1 MDLTLEQVLQMA
13 PDEAS
18 AVAGKKLQAAKFW
31 QSLGQNEHAFWGEC
45 QGSAIYQVKV
55 DLGNLG
61 YKCSCP
67 SRKFPCKHVLGLF
80 LLALTNRQA
89 LLEQSSPQW
98 VTEWLAK
105 RQEAATKKETKAAE
119 KEVKP
124 VDEKA
129 QQKRAEQRHERVR
142 EGLELLD
149 IWLKDL
155 VRGGLAG
162 LEAKGAAPWEEQ
174 ARRLVDA
181 QAPGLALRMR
191 RLGELP
197 GSGPDWPRVMLGEL
211 GRIKLA
217 LHAFQR
223 IDQLEPALANDLRQ
237 WIGWTVTS
245 EELEKVGEKM
255 IDNWM
260 ILGQW
265 IDEDD
270 KLRVQRTWCLGS
282 ESKRLALILQFAI
295 GTAAFSI
302 PLTPG
307 MQQRGAM
314 IYYPGAGRQRTNLR
328 YVRSRSFPLS
338 LRRQVMQALKSFCT
352 MSLRPWPANPGSM
365 RLGVCCSKSL
375 WPDLRNAGLFET
387 VQANR
392 CLCLIL
398 MPGSCWRFQVVILST
413 WPENGMGSSYVPWV
427 SFSREC
433 IDSFD
438 GCPS

>member
-18 AVAGKKLQAAKFW
+18 AAAGKKLQAAKFW

-45 QGSAIYQVKV
+45 QGSAIYQIKV
-55 DLGNLG
+55 DLSNLG

-80 LLALTNRQA
+80 LLAVSNRHA

-98 VTEWLAK
+98 VAEWLAK

-119 KEVKP
+119 KEIKP
-124 VDEKA
+124 VDDKA
-129 QQKRAEQRHERVR
+129 QHKRAEQRHERVR

-162 LEAKGAAPWEEQ
+162 LEAKGTAPWVEQ

-181 QAPGLALRMR
+181 QAPGLALRIR

-197 GSGPDWPRVMLGEL
+197 GSGPEWPRVILGEL

-223 IDQLEPALANDLRQ
+223 IDQLEPALASDLRQ

-245 EELEKVGEKM
+245 EELEKVGEKV

-295 GTAAFSI
+295 GTAAFPI

-314 IYYPGAGRQRTNLR
+314 IYYPGAGRQRAQFAIREEQIVPIKTVLAGHAGIEVFLL
-328 YVRSRSFPLS
+328 YVAATLARQPWLHAFGCLLQQVTLARSNERWFVRDGAGQSLPLIDFDAWK
-338 LRRQVMQALKSFCT
+338 LLALSGGYPFDLAGEWDGFK
-352 MSLRPWPANPGSM
+352 LRPLGAFLEGAY
-365 RLGVCCSKSL
+365 RLV
-375 WPDLRNAGLFET
+375 
-387 VQANR
+387 
-392 CLCLIL
+392 
-398 MPGSCWRFQVVILST
+398 
-413 WPENGMGSSYVPWV
+413 
-427 SFSREC
+427 
-433 IDSFD
+433 
-438 GCPS
+438 